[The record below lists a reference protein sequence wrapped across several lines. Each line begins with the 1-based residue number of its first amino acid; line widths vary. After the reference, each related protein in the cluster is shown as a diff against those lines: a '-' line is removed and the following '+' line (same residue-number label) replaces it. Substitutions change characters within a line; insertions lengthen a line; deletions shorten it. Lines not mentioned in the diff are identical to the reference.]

1 MAPVAGGPP
10 RLDPHGDL
18 SDAIALARLRVQR
31 QAIQRQTIQRQTIY
45 RQTVVERSLSVANG
59 PQFSQR
65 MT

>member
-1 MAPVAGGPP
+1 MAPLYGGPP

-31 QAIQRQTIQRQTIY
+31 Q
-45 RQTVVERSLSVANG
+45 TVVERSLSVANG

>member
-1 MAPVAGGPP
+1 MAPVDGGPP

-31 QAIQRQTIQRQTIY
+31 QAAQRQSVQRQM
-45 RQTVVERSLSVANG
+45 VVERSLSVANG

>member
-1 MAPVAGGPP
+1 MAPVDGGPP

-31 QAIQRQTIQRQTIY
+31 QAVQRQM
-45 RQTVVERSLSVANG
+45 VVERSLSVANG